1 MKMEEGKKTQEKM
14 ANETRTKNKERKKAA
29 YEENQKRLE
38 QAQKINFRKNT
49 FEKYKEKFL
58 KKYNSIEGTR
68 LPGHRRHKNRQDLGP
83 RRVNSDLVN
92 TISDLTK

>member
-1 MKMEEGKKTQEKM
+1 MSGKDTS
-14 ANETRTKNKERKKAA
+14 
-29 YEENQKRLE
+29 E
-38 QAQKINFRKNT
+38 QT
-49 FEKYKEKFL
+49 EKFL

-68 LPGHRRHKNRQDLGP
+68 LPGDRRNKNRQDLGP